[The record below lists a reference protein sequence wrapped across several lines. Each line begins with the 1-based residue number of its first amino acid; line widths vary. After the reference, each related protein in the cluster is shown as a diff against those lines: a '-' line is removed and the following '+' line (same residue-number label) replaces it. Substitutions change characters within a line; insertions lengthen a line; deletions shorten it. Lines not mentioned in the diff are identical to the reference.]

1 MLTWNIQP
9 HRGLGR
15 PRPGPTY
22 RATKR
27 LSTSACTVSPY
38 QGTTISQS
46 RSPPPSGPPR
56 SSWRLS

>member
-1 MLTWNIQP
+1 MLARDIQP

-15 PRPGPTY
+15 PKPGPTY

-27 LSTSACTVSPY
+27 PSTSACTVLPY
-38 QGTTISQS
+38 QETTTSRS